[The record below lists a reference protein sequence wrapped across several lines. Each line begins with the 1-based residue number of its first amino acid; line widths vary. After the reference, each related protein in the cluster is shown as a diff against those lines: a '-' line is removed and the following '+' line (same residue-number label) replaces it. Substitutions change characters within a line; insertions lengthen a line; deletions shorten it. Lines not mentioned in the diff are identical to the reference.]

1 MKKILFILCT
11 FLLLPINI
19 QAKEFEVTAD
29 YIILYNL
36 DEDEILFEQNSHTKT
51 SIASLT
57 KIMTAIVAIE
67 NIEDLNQKVTITYEE
82 YKGME
87 DYAMAGFNIGKQVS
101 YLDILYGVLLP
112 SGAEAANMLNIALS
126 NKERSFIDLM
136 NQKAIELNLENTKFD
151 NPVGKDSIN
160 NYSCAKDVATL
171 LKYALKNDTFRQIFT
186 SLTHK
191 VNDLDLTLKS
201 TLINYATNYGFNTDY
216 ILGAKSGYTYDAGY
230 CLASIANIND
240 VNYLL
245 VVIKSDTNKRYNAV
259 KDSLTIYDY
268 YSSHYSVQEIVNEND
283 IMVTLPT
290 KYGKVKEVSIKA
302 NITMKDYLPNEFNKE
317 NVLYKYQG
325 IEELT
330 YKIKQNDVLG
340 TISIIYEDDVLA
352 TFDIKLDQEVEYYYP
367 LLYIS
372 ISSILVLAIFIV
384 IKIKKGL

>member
-1 MKKILFILCT
+1 M
-11 FLLLPINI
+11 
-19 QAKEFEVTAD
+19 
-29 YIILYNL
+29 
-36 DEDEILFEQNSHTKT
+36 
-51 SIASLT
+51 
-57 KIMTAIVAIE
+57 
-67 NIEDLNQKVTITYEE
+67 
-82 YKGME
+82 
-87 DYAMAGFNIGKQVS
+87 
-101 YLDILYGVLLP
+101 
-112 SGAEAANMLNIALS
+112 
-126 NKERSFIDLM
+126 
-136 NQKAIELNLENTKFD
+136 
-151 NPVGKDSIN
+151 
-160 NYSCAKDVATL
+160 
-171 LKYALKNDTFRQIFT
+171 
-186 SLTHK
+186 THK

-317 NVLYKYQG
+317 NVLYKYDG

-340 TISIIYEDDVLA
+340 TISIIYEDEVLA

-372 ISSILVLAIFIV
+372 ISSILVLAIIV
-384 IKIKKGL
+384 VLKIKKGL